1 MGTINSIS
9 DLYNELSG
17 EVVGQAP
24 NNSLTITDSTV
35 DDANLQQF
43 IQTLPYSHLVL
54 NDVTLIEQVDSFP
67 QTLTVSGSV
76 TNSWPIAGI
85 YGGGISS
92 VIVTIIFT
100 QTEASAAIDAA
111 LSAAGNLQI
120 QGQNV
125 AIAGTL
131 QPDGSLLFALQ
142 SPGATSLGL
151 SAIADYAT
159 NGRMNDYLPTGIS
172 LFDLIPVSALS
183 LSCGF
188 ATLCPTSF
196 SVTSNTGSVWTIVPA
211 TTLTS
216 AITIEQVGVT
226 VTANYWMQT
235 IAVFQSSFGGNI
247 HGTITLG
254 EDFTVVLYFRPGSI
268 WELAILPAEGDLLP
282 ALDALTN
289 LIGGAAFQ
297 QAVDAGLS
305 AIGIDGIAITGVHIG
320 FDYVNLVLNFIRVEG
335 SISYLGATINV
346 YVSAS
351 NFYQQNG
358 LPSFTFGGSLAEG
371 SEISLSY
378 LANLY
383 FGTTNF
389 PAINVVDFTMSAAPV
404 DSVYQLSMALEDR
417 QFHIGPVYLN
427 QFSFN
432 ISYNKGTV
440 GGGIVAAMHIGEV
453 DKDDEDY
460 GIDVTVS
467 ASSDDILETG
477 GWQFEGKTAE
487 GQIIP
492 IGDFIV
498 YLSGLFGITLPTYF
512 DQITLQD
519 ILIQFN
525 TGTGS
530 FTFDIT
536 GNFPLA
542 GIPATM
548 NVEIAI
554 TSEGESYRK
563 SLSGQLM
570 IGTAVFT
577 LTFSTDDTETSF
589 AATYADEKNPL
600 TVEEIFAAAGFDVG
614 ETIPQALNLAF
625 TSASFIYD
633 TRTSAFAL
641 SGSATNLFTLPGED
655 PTNNFGTAIFITDK
669 PAATRRY
676 IFGVNVNLE
685 INLSNLPVI
694 GQEFSSQQT
703 LAVKNLQVL
712 ISSTD
717 LSAQDVAT
725 INSEITPTHFAL
737 PATGVSAGISFSGDV
752 SMGGTT
758 TSVTT
763 AIVATPIP
771 SPPPP
776 DPVLPAL
783 PDSTRWITLQKS
795 FGPVTFKRVG
805 VLYENEQIF
814 FKLDASLAF
823 AGLGLSLDGLSVSS
837 PLTNFAP
844 SFHLDGLGVSF
855 VEGPLDI
862 AGAFL
867 SVKLDT
873 SKYPPTGDYY
883 EYDGGVTVMF
893 EGFGFAAV
901 GSYAKLGSFASMFV
915 FGEIDAPLGGLPS
928 FFITGLSGGF
938 GYNSSLRIPD
948 LNEVY
953 RFPFVAG
960 LSNPDVL
967 GGQSGKPPTPLD
979 VLDVLERGS
988 KPWVTPEAGEDWLA
1002 VGISFTSYELVNS
1015 RALLVAEFGQTFE
1028 FALMGLATMQL
1039 PKGLPEDSPEVF
1051 GYVELQLEAVF
1062 MPADGFIGIS
1072 AVLSPNSYLLDKS
1085 CHPTGGFALYMWLAG
1100 AHAGDFA
1107 LSIGGYHPSFTKP
1120 AHYPTVPRV
1129 GFNWPVSKEI
1139 TIKGEAYCAL
1149 TPAMIQAGG
1158 LLNANYQDGDL
1169 KAWFTAK
1176 ADFLIGYQPFYYQAS
1191 IGVSVGASYKTTLL
1205 GISKTFSAEIGAT
1218 LDLWGPPTGGTVTV
1232 NWYIISFTVTFGASK
1247 NIQATPLTWSQFAQD
1262 AQKLLPDATS
1272 VLTLSAQDGLL
1283 LIDKDESQPSENS
1296 AWIVRPAKFSFIT
1309 NSAIPASQLQV
1320 ANAHADWTAPP
1331 STTGINIRP
1340 MSKTGVISTISL
1352 EIKLNSSLIDLTGW
1366 TVEARMANVPAALWG
1381 TTTPEV
1387 TNLKSSIAALAQQI
1401 ARNPNEAPTI
1411 ADQAVGFKVTGK
1423 SSWSTGSIG
1432 PIEIANL
1439 GSVSVA
1445 SSQSLPLS
1453 PGAQPASTAT
1463 PTREEDMIAQIM
1475 QTVNATNVA
1484 QTRTNIFN
1492 ALQTLYGQ
1500 ISDSQAF
1507 PNTNGSLPN
1516 LANEA
1521 GGIYTDAPLAPP
1533 VTAP

>member
-1 MGTINSIS
+1 MGTITSIS
-9 DLYNELSG
+9 DLYTELSG
-17 EVVGQAP
+17 EVVGQPPDA
-24 NNSLTITDSTV
+24 SLTFTTSTV
-35 DDANLQQF
+35 DNANLQQF
-43 IQTLPYSHLVL
+43 IQTLPDAQLVL
-54 NDVTLIEQVDSFP
+54 NGVTLIEQVAAFP
-67 QTLTVSGSV
+67 QTLTISGSV
-76 TNSWPIAGI
+76 AYSWPIAGI
-85 YGGGISS
+85 YSGGISS

-100 QTEASAAIDAA
+100 QTEAGAAIDAS
-111 LSAAGNLQI
+111 LSATGNLQI
-120 QGQNV
+120 QGQNLP
-125 AIAGTL
+125 IAGTL
-131 QPDGSLLFALQ
+131 QPDASLLFALQ

-151 SAIADYAT
+151 SAIADYAS
-159 NGRMNDYLPTGIS
+159 NGRMNDYLPAGIA

-188 ATLCPTSF
+188 ATLCPTAF
-196 SVTSNTGSVWTIVPA
+196 SVTSDTGSFWTIVPA

-216 AITIEQVGVT
+216 AVTIEHVGVT
-226 VTANYWMQT
+226 VTGNYWMQT
-235 IAVFQSSFGGNI
+235 VAVFQSSFGGNI

-254 EDFTVVLYFRPGSI
+254 ADFTVVLFFRPGNV
-268 WELAILPAEGDLLP
+268 WELAILPAEGNLMP
-282 ALDALTN
+282 ALDALTS

-297 QAVDAGLS
+297 QAVDAGLA
-305 AIGIDGIAITGVHIG
+305 AIGIDGIAIVGVHIG
-320 FDYVNLVLNFIRVEG
+320 FDYVSPALSYIRIEG
-335 SISYLGATINV
+335 SIDYLGATINV

-358 LPSFTFGGSLAEG
+358 LPSFTFGGALAEG

-378 LANLY
+378 LADYY

-389 PAINVVDFTMSAAPV
+389 PAISVVSFTMSAAPV
-404 DSVYQLSMALEDR
+404 DSAYQLSMGLEDR

-427 QFSFN
+427 QFIFH
-432 ISYNKGTV
+432 ISYNRGTV
-440 GGGIVAAMHIGEV
+440 AGGITAAIHIGDGDQE
-453 DKDDEDY
+453 DQDY
-460 GIDVTVS
+460 GIDVMVS
-467 ASSDDILETG
+467 ASSDDILSG
-477 GWQFEGKTAE
+477 GWLFEGKTAE

-492 IGDFIV
+492 IGDFLI
-498 YLSGLFGITLPTYF
+498 YLSSLFGITLPTYF

-525 TGTGS
+525 TGTGD
-530 FTFDIT
+530 FKFDIT

-542 GIPATM
+542 GNPATM
-548 NVEIAI
+548 NVGIAI
-554 TSEGESYRK
+554 TNRAGVYQK
-563 SLSGQLM
+563 SLSGQLL
-570 IGTAVFT
+570 IGTAAFA
-577 LTFSTDDTETSF
+577 LNFSMDDTATSF
-589 AATYADEKNPL
+589 AATYADNQNPL
-600 TVEEIFAAAGFDVG
+600 TVEEIFAAAGFDV
-614 ETIPQALNLAF
+614 EQTIPQSLNLAF

-633 TRTSAFAL
+633 TRTKALAL
-641 SGSATNLFTLPGED
+641 SGSAINLFTLPGQD
-655 PTNNFGTAIFITDK
+655 PTNNFGTAIFITDQ

-694 GQEFSSQQT
+694 GQEFSSEQT
-703 LAVKNLQVL
+703 LAIKNLQVL
-712 ISSTD
+712 IASTD
-717 LSAQDVAT
+717 LSAQDATT
-725 INSEITPTHFAL
+725 INSEIAPSHFSLPTS
-737 PATGVSAGISFSGDV
+737 GVSAGISFSGDM

-763 AIVATPIP
+763 AVVATPIP
-771 SPPPP
+771 SPPPT
-776 DPVLPAL
+776 DPVLPAV
-783 PDSTRWITLQKS
+783 PDSTRWVTLQKS

-805 VLYENEQIF
+805 VLYQNEQVF

-844 SFHLDGLGVSF
+844 SFHLAGLGMSF

-867 SVKLDT
+867 AVQLDP
-873 SKYPPTGDYY
+873 SQYPPTGDYY

-938 GYNSSLRIPD
+938 GYNSRLRIPD

-960 LSNPDVL
+960 LSNPDLL
-967 GGQSGKPPTPLD
+967 GGQNGKPPTPLD
-979 VLDVLERGS
+979 VLDVLERGTN
-988 KPWVTPEAGEDWLA
+988 PWVRAKAGEDWLA
-1002 VGISFTSYELVNS
+1002 VGISFTGYELVNS

-1062 MPADGFIGIS
+1062 VPADGFIGIS

-1100 AHAGDFA
+1100 THAGDFA

-1129 GFNWPVSKEI
+1129 GFNWPVSKQI

-1149 TPAMIQAGG
+1149 TPAMIMAGG
-1158 LLNANYQDGDL
+1158 LLDANYQDGDL

-1191 IGVSVGASYKTTLL
+1191 IGVSVGASYKVNAL

-1232 NWYIISFTVTFGASK
+1232 DWYIISFTVNFGASK

-1262 AQKLLPDATS
+1262 EQKLLPDATS

-1283 LIDKDESQPSENS
+1283 LIDKGESQPSENA
-1296 AWIVRPAKFSFIT
+1296 AWVVRPSRFSFIT
-1309 NSAIPASQLQV
+1309 NSAIPASLLQV
-1320 ANAHADWTAPP
+1320 ENAHANWTAPP
-1331 STTGINIRP
+1331 ATSGINIRP
-1340 MSKTGVISTISL
+1340 MSKTPVVSTIQL
-1352 EIKLNSSLIDLTGW
+1352 EIKQNNSPVDLTGW
-1366 TVEARMANVPAALWG
+1366 TVEARLANVPAALWG
-1381 TTTPEV
+1381 TTTAAV
-1387 TNLKSSIAALAQQI
+1387 TNVKSAFAALAQQT
-1401 ARNPNEAPTI
+1401 AKNPNEAPTI
-1411 ADQAVGFKVTGK
+1411 ANQAVGFKVTGK
-1423 SSWSTGSIG
+1423 SASSTGSTA
-1432 PIEIANL
+1432 PIAIANL
-1439 GSVSVA
+1439 DSEPVG
-1445 SSQSLPLS
+1445 SSQALPLS
-1453 PGAQPASTAT
+1453 PGAQPASSAT
-1463 PTREEDMIAQIM
+1463 PTQETDMIAQIM
-1475 QTVNATNVA
+1475 QTVNAPDVA
-1484 QTRTNIFN
+1484 QTRTAIFN
-1492 ALQTLYGQ
+1492 ALHSLYGQ
-1500 ISDSQAF
+1500 IGDSQAF
-1507 PNTNGSLPN
+1507 PNTNGGLPN
-1516 LANEA
+1516 LASEA

-1533 VTAP
+1533 ARAT